1 VERGTDGVGL
11 NAART
16 MTGGQ
21 WCGAVGAGASG
32 AATGTT
38 ASPSPARIEEIRFHV
53 SYYQLVYF
61 VTE

>member
-1 VERGTDGVGL
+1 VGL